1 MYNKMSVNK
10 TKVKIR
16 CLVLNIEEKNKLQM
30 Y

>member
-16 CLVLNIEEKNKLQM
+16 LLDLNIEEKNKLQM